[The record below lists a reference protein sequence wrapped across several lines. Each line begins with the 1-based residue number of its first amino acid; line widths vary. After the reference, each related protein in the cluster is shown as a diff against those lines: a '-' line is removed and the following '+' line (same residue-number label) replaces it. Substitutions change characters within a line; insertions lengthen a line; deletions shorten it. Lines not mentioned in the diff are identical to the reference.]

1 MKKTELLLCVMTILL
16 FSCGRQ
22 GGSSRTQIA
31 VSYEP
36 QAWLLKQI
44 IGDDMDI
51 VTLIPAGSNPET
63 YQPTMSTMK
72 RLSDASVYFTLG
84 TRGFEES
91 TAESVSDN
99 FSRLQVIDTSIGIDK
114 IFGTHSGATDYG
126 NGFDPHLT
134 TSLRNCIKIAENMTI
149 VLTKLYPERA
159 DIYLANCR
167 NLTDRLTKL
176 DKELI
181 GRRMA
186 GKTII
191 VQHPILSYFAKDY
204 GIHQI
209 ALEIDGKE
217 PTPVELSAKI
227 DTIRKACPTLA
238 VIDKSQNS
246 ILEKQVAKELS
257 IETISVNLDS
267 KDWIEEI
274 KRLADEID

>member
-1 MKKTELLLCVMTILL
+1 MRKTEFLLCFMTILL

-44 IGDDMDI
+44 IGEDMDI

-63 YQPTMSTMK
+63 YQPTINTMK
-72 RLSDASVYFTLG
+72 RFSDASVYFTLG

-91 TAESVSDN
+91 ISESFSDN
-99 FSRLQVIDTSIGIDK
+99 FSKLQVLDTSIGIDK

-126 NGFDPHLT
+126 HGFDPHLM
-134 TSLRNCIKIAENMTI
+134 TSPRNCIKIAENMTT

-159 DIYLANCR
+159 DIYQENCK
-167 NLTDRLTKL
+167 NLTDRLARL
-176 DKELI
+176 DKQLI
-181 GRRMA
+181 DKHMV
-186 GKTII
+186 GKTIV

-204 GIHQI
+204 GVNQI

-217 PTPVELSAKI
+217 PTPVELSAQI
-227 DTIRKACPTLA
+227 DTIRKACPTLV

-246 ILEKQVAKELS
+246 ILAKQVATELS
-257 IETISVNLDS
+257 VKTISVNLDS
-267 KDWIEEI
+267 KDWIEEV